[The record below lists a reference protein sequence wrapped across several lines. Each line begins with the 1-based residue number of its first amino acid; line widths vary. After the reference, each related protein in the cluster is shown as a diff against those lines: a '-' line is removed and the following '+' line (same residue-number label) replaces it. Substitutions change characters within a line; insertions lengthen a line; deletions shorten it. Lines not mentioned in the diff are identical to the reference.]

1 MITFKYIICLFL
13 IGALSV
19 KAYGQKRDLY
29 VDLVSPTNKTV
40 RNTSDSVKGY
50 AESGGIPWLHFGIYS
65 DYFFDGKFPISFVWN
80 GREDNHMAPLRI
92 IKKRELKKIKM
103 VNTDY
108 LLQLLGKLGYSY
120 NRSYRLFF
128 VEPYKRNKYRI
139 IHVRFTGDLSNND
152 VLTH

>member
-1 MITFKYIICLFL
+1 MITFKYIICFFL

-19 KAYGQKRDLY
+19 RAYGQKTDLY
-29 VDLVSPTNKTV
+29 VDLVNPTNKTV

-92 IKKRELKKIKM
+92 IKKRELKNFKM
-103 VNTDY
+103 VNTEC
-108 LLQLLGKLGYSY
+108 LVQLLGKLGYSY

>member
-1 MITFKYIICLFL
+1 MINLKYFVGFILMS
-13 IGALSV
+13 ALSI
-19 KAYGQKRDLY
+19 KGYCQKTDLY
-29 VDLVSPTNKTV
+29 VDLVNPTNKTV

-50 AESGGIPWLHFGIYS
+50 AESGGIPWLHFGVYS
-65 DYFFDGKFPISFVWN
+65 DYYFEGKFPISFEWN
-80 GREDNHMAPLRI
+80 GSEDNHMAPLRI

-128 VEPYKRNKYRI
+128 VEPYKRNRYSI
-139 IHVRFTGDLSNND
+139 IQVRFTGDLSNND
-152 VLTH
+152 VFSH